1 MHDHVSEEQL
11 ILHYY
16 GEPDA
21 DPHIERHLL
30 TCASCRLALA
40 QLGETLSLVEAHQ
53 PPEPLAGLEARVW
66 ARMQTEIDGR
76 RQVSWFSRLFSAT
89 PRWAMAGGVA
99 AIVLAAFMAGRLT
112 QPAQDPVQI
121 VEVASALGDVRERVL
136 VIAIGD
142 HLDQSQMVLMELL
155 NADAERVVDIAGE
168 QTRARDL
175 VAANRLY
182 RQTAVQSGD
191 QSTGEL
197 LDALERVLLEIA
209 NAPAEVSADDLD
221 ALRASIQ
228 ERGILFRVRVVA
240 SEMRQREKADVVPAV
255 SAPGA

>member
-21 DPHIERHLL
+21 DPRIERHLL

-76 RQVSWFSRLFSAT
+76 RQASWFSRVFSAT
-89 PRWAMAGGVA
+89 PRWAMAGGIA
-99 AIVLAAFMAGRLT
+99 AIVVAAFMAGRFT
-112 QPAQDPVQI
+112 HPAPEQMAEV
-121 VEVASALGDVRERVL
+121 VEALDDARERVF

-155 NADAERVVDIAGE
+155 NADAQTVANIAGE
-168 QTRARDL
+168 QVRARDL

-197 LDALERVLLEIA
+197 LDVLERVLLEIA

-240 SEMRQREKADVVPAV
+240 SEMRQREKADVVPAIPV
-255 SAPGA
+255 TGT